1 MFYTRLS
8 MNFQPKTVQPPRRW
22 FLSAS
27 LAALASCY
35 AGGMVLPLASVR
47 ARTLAVST
55 GQYMTAAP
63 PMTQPVTDEHGKSF
77 TLASL
82 RGRPLLVNFW
92 ATWCAPCIAEMASL
106 QIAAEQLKRDGIDV
120 ILISVDRGGVKKA
133 LPVLRASDVTTPRLG
148 FDPKAALSR
157 EMGVTGLPTSFL
169 LSADQQRCAVYLG
182 PREWHEEQM
191 QAEIR
196 SFVTTASTSSNT
208 KLSATVSLKSKRS
221 YIAWVN
227 RDIGA

>member
-8 MNFQPKTVQPPRRW
+8 MNFQPKTAQPPRRW

-63 PMTQPVTDEHGKSF
+63 PMTQPVTDEDGKPFS
-77 TLASL
+77 LDSL
-82 RGRPLLVNFW
+82 RGRPLLINFW
-92 ATWCAPCIAEMASL
+92 ASWCAPCIAEMPSL
-106 QIAAEQLKRDGIDV
+106 QMAAEQLYPDGIGV
-120 ILISVDRGGVKKA
+120 VLISVDRGGVNKA
-133 LPVLRASDVTTPRLG
+133 LPLLRANGVTTPRLG

-157 EMGVTGLPTSFL
+157 QMGVTGLPTSFL
-169 LSADQQRCAVYLG
+169 LSADQQRCAIYVG
-182 PREWHEEQM
+182 PREWHEDQM

-196 SFVTTASTSSNT
+196 GFVTATSKSSEAD
-208 KLSATVSLKSKRS
+208 LSEAVSFESKRS
-221 YIAWVN
+221 WIV
-227 RDIGA
+227 